1 MDFLSYIQKL
11 RNELA
16 ALNIPQ
22 DTIHAIITQES
33 ALAETKSTD
42 IQPVF
47 FTPERLQSI
56 LAQAAKQTPASISPE
71 VCDEDK
77 TIIPQGNAKNHAF
90 QMQDEEKTILPTAP
104 KATIHSLSDEATMV
118 VISGI
123 SHEALEE
130 KTLAASPDLQKLL
143 SENETVRISEKDT
156 GSFQSDPDRTLVIAN
171 EEATVQIR
179 SATAPVTDTEAT
191 LPMHTPAVSKTASLN
206 EETRPIPQKTIE
218 SAKTSL
224 NNTSPKETLSQEP
237 SATPAQKN
245 TANST
250 VAPLS
255 PETIRNPHPLI
266 SFCWLTL
273 LLVPSIGFLA
283 VLIVS
288 FIVLT
293 NLFFL
298 VAFTAVMLFY
308 LAFLLIPLFLAL
320 YSIVFAFLYWK
331 DARITEGITELG
343 LAFFSSGLSLMF
355 GYLFYRP
362 FITIAELI
370 GEKCKSFNKKTFT
383 LVRNLYRYSVKGA
396 EKL

>member
-1 MDFLSYIQKL
+1 MDFLTYIQKL

-22 DTIHAIITQES
+22 DTIHATVTQES

-42 IQPVF
+42 IQSTF
-47 FTPERLQSI
+47 FTNDRLQNI
-56 LAQAAKQTPASISPE
+56 LVRAEKQLHTSNADNIG
-71 VCDEDK
+71 DEDK
-77 TIIPQGNAKNHAF
+77 TIVPQGNAKHHTF
-90 QMQDEEKTILPTAP
+90 PIQDEEKTILPITP

-123 SHEALEE
+123 SHETLEE
-130 KTLAASPDLQKLL
+130 KTIAASPNLKKLL

-156 GSFQSDPDRTLVIAN
+156 GSFQRDPDRTLVIAN
-171 EEATVQIR
+171 EAATVQIR
-179 SATAPVTDTEAT
+179 SESTAVTDIEAT
-191 LPMHTPAVSKTASLN
+191 LPLHNTVISQKIPLN
-206 EETRPIPQKTIE
+206 EQTRPIPQKNIE
-218 SAKTSL
+218 PTKTPI
-224 NNTSPKETLSQEP
+224 NNTPLKDSPQKEIPTP
-237 SATPAQKN
+237 STQKN
-245 TANST
+245 TT
-250 VAPLS
+250 IPPTAPLS
-255 PETIRNPHPLI
+255 PETIRNPHPFV
-266 SFCWLTL
+266 SFFWLAF

-308 LAFLLIPLFLAL
+308 LSFLLIPLFLAL
-320 YSIVFAFLYWK
+320 YSLVFSFLYWK
-331 DARITEGITELG
+331 DARITEGIVELG

-362 FITIAELI
+362 FITAAEWI
-370 GEKCKSFNKKTFT
+370 SEKCKSFNKKTFT